1 MPVARS
7 AGAPMVDGWIPWRNW
22 SLTNGWGEP
31 RRLANGSNL
40 SYELRSTN
48 GAIAITI
55 GSRLASWN
63 GLSVGLGFVPQ
74 FINGRPYVHA
84 LDAAKNFQPLI
95 EPSQNLTRTN
105 RVIVLDAGH
114 GGENAGAKCVI
125 NGLYE
130 KELTLE
136 WALRLEPLLS
146 ARGWKVCLSRTNDVD
161 LTLPERVAFAD
172 QIRADFFLSLHFNW
186 VDPAAGGREQSGLE
200 TYCLTPRGMP
210 SNNTRIRMMRAAYSP
225 TMHDAENLQYA
236 VRLHRTLLEATGQ
249 KDRGIRRARF
259 MAVLREQNRPAV
271 LLEGGYLSI
280 HRSAANL
287 LCGLQIEAGRAG
299 PSIE

>member
-1 MPVARS
+1 M
-7 AGAPMVDGWIPWRNW
+7 DGWIPWRNW

-40 SYELRSTN
+40 TYELRSTS
-48 GAIAITI
+48 GSIAITI

-63 GLSVGLGFVPQ
+63 GITVGLGFVPQ
-74 FINGRPYVHA
+74 FINGRPYIHA
-84 LDAAKNFQPLI
+84 LDAVKNFQPLVL
-95 EPSQNLTRTN
+95 PTLNLSRTN

-114 GGENAGAKCVI
+114 GGENTGAKCVF

-130 KELTLE
+130 KELTLD

-146 ARGWKVCLSRTNDVD
+146 ARGWKVRLSRTNDVD

-172 QIRADFFLSLHFNW
+172 QLQADFFLSLHFNW

-200 TYCLTPRGMP
+200 TYCLTPKGML
-210 SNNTRIRMMRAAYSP
+210 SNLTRDYEDDASRVFPNNAF
-225 TMHDAENLQYA
+225 DAENLQYA

-271 LLEGGYLSI
+271 LLEGGYLS
-280 HRSAANL
+280 NP
-287 LCGLQIEAGRAG
+287 QEARLIGSVAYRQKLA
-299 PSIE
+299 EAVAEALE

>member
-1 MPVARS
+1 
-7 AGAPMVDGWIPWRNW
+7 MVDGWIPWRNW

-95 EPSQNLTRTN
+95 LPTLNLSRTN

-210 SNNTRIRMMRAAYSP
+210 SNLTREYEDDASRVFPNNAF
-225 TMHDAENLQYA
+225 DAENLQYA

-271 LLEGGYLSI
+271 LLEGGYLS
-280 HRSAANL
+280 NP
-287 LCGLQIEAGRAG
+287 QEARLICSVAYRQKLA
-299 PSIE
+299 EAVAQALE

>member
-1 MPVARS
+1 
-7 AGAPMVDGWIPWRNW
+7 MVDGWIPWRSW

-40 SYELRSTN
+40 TYELRSTN

-63 GLSVGLGFVPQ
+63 GLNLGLGFVPQ

-84 LDAAKNFQPLI
+84 LDAVKNFQPLI
-95 EPSQNLTRTN
+95 APSLNLNRTN
-105 RVIVLDAGH
+105 RVIVLDPGH
-114 GGENAGAKCVI
+114 GGENTGAKCII

-130 KELTLE
+130 KELTLD
-136 WALRLEPLLS
+136 WALRLEPLLA

-172 QIRADFFLSLHFNW
+172 QVQADFFLSLHFNW

-200 TYCLTPRGMP
+200 TYCVTPRGMP
-210 SNNTRIRMMRAAYSP
+210 SNLTRDYEDDASRVFPNNTF
-225 TMHDAENLQYA
+225 DAENLQYA

-271 LLEGGYLSI
+271 LLEGGYLS
-280 HRSAANL
+280 NP
-287 LCGLQIEAGRAG
+287 QEAHLICSVAYRQKLA
-299 PSIE
+299 EAVAEALE